1 MSAAH
6 MLWRLWEYII
16 DMPQAAI
23 AQPVSGPS
31 VIPVQG
37 VMKQRA
43 SRSSLPTIETSR
55 LVLRARATGDAD
67 TLAMTILLKP
77 GLFEAGRIQFDL
89 RDAVDR
95 EVEFR
100 FFLDPPFRGR
110 GLMREAVRA
119 AAPQALRLLGA
130 RLLYATLP
138 ADALAAQQ
146 VARALGL
153 SPSPGRG
160 PMRRFE
166 KDLGG
171 LI

>member
-1 MSAAH
+1 
-6 MLWRLWEYII
+6 
-16 DMPQAAI
+16 MPQAAI

-37 VMKQRA
+37 VMQQRV
-43 SRSSLPTIETSR
+43 SRSLPTIETSR
-55 LVLRARATGDAD
+55 LVLRARATGEPD
-67 TLAMTILLKP
+67 TLGMTILLKP
-77 GLFEAGRIQFDL
+77 GLFEAGWIQFDL
-89 RDAVDR
+89 RDAVER
-95 EVEFR
+95 EVELR
-100 FFLDPPFRGR
+100 FFLQPPFRGR
-110 GLMREAVRA
+110 ELMREAARA

-153 SPSPGRG
+153 APSPGRG